1 MGFQYAKAY
10 MKLGIQ
16 NIVNLKASN
25 EMAKTILAVDD
36 SGSLRQMVAFS
47 LTAAGYKVVQAVDG
61 QDGLNKAKDEVVDLV
76 LTDQNMPI
84 MDGLTLIKNLRGM
97 VSYQKVPILMLT
109 TESSDEM
116 KAKGKA
122 AGANGWLVKPFDP
135 KRLIDVVQKVIG
147 Q

>member
-1 MGFQYAKAY
+1 
-10 MKLGIQ
+10 
-16 NIVNLKASN
+16 
-25 EMAKTILAVDD
+25 MAKTILAVDD

-47 LTAAGYKVVQAVDG
+47 LKAAGYDVVQAVDG
-61 QDGLNKAKDEVVDLV
+61 QDGLDKAKEKTVDLV

-84 MDGLTLIKNLRGM
+84 MDGLTLIKSLRELG
-97 VSYQKVPILMLT
+97 SYQKVPILMLT

-135 KRLIDVVQKVIG
+135 KRLIEVVQKVIG
-147 Q
+147 S

>member
-1 MGFQYAKAY
+1 
-10 MKLGIQ
+10 
-16 NIVNLKASN
+16 
-25 EMAKTILAVDD
+25 MAKTILAVDD

-47 LTAAGYKVVQAVDG
+47 LQAAGYNVVQAVDG
-61 QDGLNKAKDEVVDLV
+61 QDGLNKAKEKTVDLV

-84 MDGLTLIKNLRGM
+84 MDGLTLIKSLRDLS
-97 VSYQKVPILMLT
+97 SYQKVPILMLT

-135 KRLIDVVQKVIG
+135 NRLIEVVKKVIG
-147 Q
+147 G

>member
-1 MGFQYAKAY
+1 
-10 MKLGIQ
+10 
-16 NIVNLKASN
+16 
-25 EMAKTILAVDD
+25 MAKTILAVDD

-47 LTAAGYKVVQAVDG
+47 LKAAGYDVVQAVDG
-61 QDGLNKAKDEVVDLV
+61 QDGLDKAKAKTVDLV

-84 MDGLTLIKNLRGM
+84 MDGLTLIANLRSLG
-97 VSYQKVPILMLT
+97 SYQSVPILMLT

-135 KRLIDVVQKVIG
+135 KRLIEVVQKVIG
-147 Q
+147 S

>member
-1 MGFQYAKAY
+1 
-10 MKLGIQ
+10 
-16 NIVNLKASN
+16 
-25 EMAKTILAVDD
+25 MAKTILAVDD

-47 LTAAGYKVVQAVDG
+47 LKAAGYDVVQAVDG
-61 QDGLNKAKDEVVDLV
+61 QDGLNKAKEKTVDLV

-84 MDGLTLIKNLRGM
+84 MDGLTLIKHLRELG
-97 VSYQKVPILMLT
+97 SYKTVPILMLT

-135 KRLIDVVQKVIG
+135 KRLIEVVQKVIG
-147 Q
+147 S

>member
-1 MGFQYAKAY
+1 
-10 MKLGIQ
+10 
-16 NIVNLKASN
+16 
-25 EMAKTILAVDD
+25 MAKTILAVDD

-47 LTAAGYKVVQAVDG
+47 LKAAGYEVVSAVDG
-61 QDGLNKAKDEVVDLV
+61 QDGLNKAKERTVDLV

-84 MDGLTLIKNLRGM
+84 MDGLTLIKNLRELG
-97 VSYQKVPILMLT
+97 SYQKVPILMLT

-135 KRLIDVVQKVIG
+135 KRLIEVVQKVIG
-147 Q
+147 

>member
-1 MGFQYAKAY
+1 
-10 MKLGIQ
+10 
-16 NIVNLKASN
+16 
-25 EMAKTILAVDD
+25 MAKTILAVDD

-47 LTAAGYKVVQAVDG
+47 LKAAGYDVVSAVDG
-61 QDGLNKAKDEVVDLV
+61 QDGLNKAKEKTVDLV

-84 MDGLTLIKNLRGM
+84 MDGLTLITNLRGLA
-97 VSYQKVPILMLT
+97 SYNKVPILMLT

-135 KRLIDVVQKVIG
+135 KRLIEVVQKVIG
-147 Q
+147 E

>member
-1 MGFQYAKAY
+1 
-10 MKLGIQ
+10 
-16 NIVNLKASN
+16 
-25 EMAKTILAVDD
+25 MAKTILAVDD

-47 LTAAGYKVVQAVDG
+47 LKAAGYDVVQAVDG
-61 QDGLNKAKDEVVDLV
+61 QDGLNKAKEKTVDLV

-84 MDGLTLIKNLRGM
+84 MDGLTLIKNLRELG
-97 VSYQKVPILMLT
+97 SYKKVPILMLT

-135 KRLIDVVQKVIG
+135 KRLIEVVQKVIG
-147 Q
+147 S

>member
-1 MGFQYAKAY
+1 
-10 MKLGIQ
+10 
-16 NIVNLKASN
+16 
-25 EMAKTILAVDD
+25 MAKTILAVDD

-61 QDGLNKAKDEVVDLV
+61 QDGLNKAQDQVVDLV

-97 VSYQKVPILMLT
+97 GSYANVPILMLT

>member
-1 MGFQYAKAY
+1 
-10 MKLGIQ
+10 
-16 NIVNLKASN
+16 
-25 EMAKTILAVDD
+25 MAKTILTVDD

-47 LTAAGYKVVQAVDG
+47 LKAAGYDVVQAVDG
-61 QDGLNKAKDEVVDLV
+61 QDGLNKAKEKTVDLV

-84 MDGLTLIKNLRGM
+84 MDGLTLITNLRGLA
-97 VSYQKVPILMLT
+97 SYQKVPILMLT

-135 KRLIDVVQKVIG
+135 KRLIEVVQKVIG
-147 Q
+147 A

>member
-1 MGFQYAKAY
+1 
-10 MKLGIQ
+10 
-16 NIVNLKASN
+16 
-25 EMAKTILAVDD
+25 MAKTILAVDD

-47 LTAAGYKVVQAVDG
+47 LKAAGYDVVSAVDG
-61 QDGLNKAKDEVVDLV
+61 QDGLNKAKEKTVDLV

-84 MDGLTLIKNLRGM
+84 MDGLTLIKNLRSLA
-97 VSYQKVPILMLT
+97 SYKSVPILMLT

-135 KRLIDVVQKVIG
+135 KRLIEVVQKVIG
-147 Q
+147 S

>member
-1 MGFQYAKAY
+1 
-10 MKLGIQ
+10 
-16 NIVNLKASN
+16 
-25 EMAKTILAVDD
+25 MAKTILAVDD

-47 LTAAGYKVVQAVDG
+47 LKAAGYDVVQAVDG
-61 QDGLNKAKDEVVDLV
+61 QDGLNKAKEKTVDLV

-84 MDGLTLIKNLRGM
+84 MDGLTLIKNLRQLG
-97 VSYQKVPILMLT
+97 SYQKIPILMLT

-135 KRLIDVVQKVIG
+135 KRLIEVVQKVIG

>member
-1 MGFQYAKAY
+1 MVNFVNNEKVSKA
-10 MKLGIQ
+10 
-16 NIVNLKASN
+16 
-25 EMAKTILAVDD
+25 MAKTILAVDD

-47 LTAAGYKVVQAVDG
+47 LKAAGYEVVQAVDG
-61 QDGLNKAKDEVVDLV
+61 QDGLNKAKEKTVDLV

-84 MDGLTLIKNLRGM
+84 MDGLTLIKHLRELG
-97 VSYQKVPILMLT
+97 SYKTVPILMLT

-135 KRLIDVVQKVIG
+135 KRLIEVVQKVIG
-147 Q
+147 S

>member
-1 MGFQYAKAY
+1 
-10 MKLGIQ
+10 
-16 NIVNLKASN
+16 
-25 EMAKTILAVDD
+25 MAKTILAVDD

-47 LTAAGYKVVQAVDG
+47 LKAAGYEVISAVDG
-61 QDGLNKAKDEVVDLV
+61 QDGLNKAKEKTVDLV

-84 MDGLTLIKNLRGM
+84 MDGLTLITNLRSLA
-97 VSYQKVPILMLT
+97 SYQKVPILMLT

-135 KRLIDVVQKVIG
+135 KRLIEVVQKVIG
-147 Q
+147 G

>member
-1 MGFQYAKAY
+1 M
-10 MKLGIQ
+10 
-16 NIVNLKASN
+16 N

-47 LTAAGYKVVQAVDG
+47 LKAAGYDVVQAVDG
-61 QDGLNKAKDEVVDLV
+61 QDGLDKAKEKTVDLV

-84 MDGLTLIKNLRGM
+84 MDGLTLIKNLRDLG
-97 VSYQKVPILMLT
+97 SYQKVPILMLT

-135 KRLIDVVQKVIG
+135 KRLIEVVQKVIG
-147 Q
+147 S